1 MRAKTVGAR
10 VLIAPPPTLDSL
22 PRGTQLVAGLGVA
35 TVIPEIDFET
45 YSEAGLH
52 WNPTAQ
58 RWQGP
63 PGAGVQR
70 GLFAVGAHVY
80 AAHPSCE
87 LLCAGYD
94 LKDGRGRRLWRPG
107 LPPPTDL
114 FDYIATGG
122 PIEAWNRGF
131 ETWVWQF
138 VCTPKYG
145 WPPVAFEQW
154 RCAMAKA
161 RAHALPGALAKA
173 GEVLALTTV
182 KDAQGKR
189 LLDKF
194 SVPQNPTVADPR
206 LRTPCVWTEADAV
219 DQYDILHSLGIGVN
233 AAIKIIAADREDTQ
247 ALAAYNLTDIATEA
261 EASSRIPDLSPDEL
275 AYWQDDQRINMRG
288 VAIDMPTVHACIA
301 IIEVAQRRY
310 GDELYAIAGCK
321 PTELAK
327 LTGWLHGRG
336 VHVESLDEEAVTAA
350 LAGPLPPEARRA
362 LEIRA
367 AVGSASVKKV
377 FAMRNQVSA
386 AGRLHDLYSYHA
398 ARTGRPTGNG
408 PQPTNLPKAG
418 PNVYRC
424 ECGRHHGAHTMTCH
438 WCGKVTVRAP
448 GSAAEWSPE
457 AMFDAIEA
465 VGHGSLDW
473 IEVLFGDAMLTI
485 AGCLRGLFVAR
496 GTV

>member
-1 MRAKTVGAR
+1 V
-10 VLIAPPPTLDSL
+10 IAPPPTLDSL

-35 TVIPEIDFET
+35 TIIPEIDFET
-45 YSEAGLH
+45 FSEAGLY

-63 PGAGVQR
+63 PGAGMQR

-80 AAHPSCE
+80 SADPSCE
-87 LLCAGYD
+87 LLCAAYD
-94 LKDGRGRRLWRPG
+94 LKDGRGRRTWRPG
-107 LPPPTDL
+107 MPPPTDL
-114 FDYIATGG
+114 FEYLATGG

-131 ETWVWQF
+131 ETWVWQH

-182 KDAQGKR
+182 KDADGKR

-206 LRTPCVWTEADAV
+206 LRTPCVWTEADCAREQLALM
-219 DQYDILHSLGIGVN
+219 DLGLTDR
-233 AAIKIIAADREDTQ
+233 AAAKIVLADHADTV
-247 ALAAYNLTDIATEA
+247 ALAAYNETDIATEA

-275 AYWQDDQRINMRG
+275 TYWQDDQRINMRG
-288 VAIDMPTVHACIA
+288 VAIDVPTVHACIA
-301 IIEVAQRRY
+301 IIEQATKRY
-310 GDELYAIAGCK
+310 GDELMALTGCK

-336 VHVESLDEEAVTAA
+336 VHLDSLDEEAVSGA
-350 LAGPLPPEARRA
+350 LAGTLPDDARRA

-377 FAMRNQVSA
+377 YAMRNQVSA

-438 WCGKVTVRAP
+438 WCGLVTVRAP

-465 VGHGSLDW
+465 IGHASLDW
-473 IEVLFGDAMLTI
+473 LEFVFGDAMLTI

-496 GTV
+496 AS